1 MTDFCDAC
9 LGCGGHL
16 RRNVYSGTLCP
27 ECEKRH
33 DLGEITALGDPIAR
47 IEAGTEI
54 IRKRTAEMIAKRAA

>member
-27 ECEKRH
+27 ECEERH

-47 IEAGTEI
+47 IEAGNEV
-54 IRKRTAEMIAKRAA
+54 IRQGTVAMIAKRAA

>member
-27 ECEKRH
+27 ECEERH
-33 DLGEITALGDPIAR
+33 ELGEITALGDPIAR
-47 IEAGTEI
+47 IEAGNEV
-54 IRKRTAEMIAKRAA
+54 IRKRTAEIIARRAA